1 MARPSKNGLDYFPFD
16 TDFFCDEKIVCVAGE
31 HGDIGW
37 IVALKL
43 LVAIY
48 RNGYWLKWT
57 EAVRYKMLLE
67 NGGLSGEKLD
77 AIIGSL
83 LKWGFFDRGLFEK
96 EGVLTSRGIQRR
108 YFSIARRRKE
118 SDRPFLLVSE
128 NSENS
133 EISENSE
140 NSESSESSKKPTAA
154 EVTGH
159 FRAQNAPRRLR
170 DWESA
175 ARLFYD
181 TFAAS
186 GWINKYGRP
195 VADWR
200 SEANRW
206 IYYQEKRDKKQ
217 NNNGNN
223 NHPTARN
230 DLTAEN
236 RWINGK
242 IVPACG
248 LIEE

>member
-67 NGGLSGEKLD
+67 NSGLSGEKLD
-77 AIIGSL
+77 AIVGSL

-118 SDRPFLLVSE
+118 AERPFLL
-128 NSENS
+128 
-133 EISENSE
+133 ISENSE
-140 NSESSESSKKPTAA
+140 NSENSEKPTAT
-154 EVTGH
+154 EVTDH
-159 FRAQNAPRRLR
+159 FRAQNAPRRMR

-223 NHPTARN
+223 SHPTARN
-230 DLTAEN
+230 DLTGEN

>member
-1 MARPSKNGLDYFPFD
+1 M
-16 TDFFCDEKIVCVAGE
+16 
-31 HGDIGW
+31 
-37 IVALKL
+37 
-43 LVAIY
+43 AIY
-48 RNGYWLKWT
+48 RNGYWPKWT

-83 LKWGFFDRGLFEK
+83 LKWEFFDRGLFEK

-118 SDRPFLLVSE
+118 ADRPFLLISE
-128 NSENS
+128 N
-133 EISENSE
+133 SENSE
-140 NSESSESSKKPTAA
+140 NSESSENSQPTAA

-206 IYYQEKRDKKQ
+206 IYYQEQRDKKQ

-223 NHPTARN
+223 SHPTARN
-230 DLTAEN
+230 DLCLLYTSPSP
-236 RWINGK
+236 RDTR
-242 IVPACG
+242 
-248 LIEE
+248 

>member
-118 SDRPFLLVSE
+118 ADRPF
-128 NSENS
+128 
-133 EISENSE
+133 
-140 NSESSESSKKPTAA
+140 
-154 EVTGH
+154 
-159 FRAQNAPRRLR
+159 F
-170 DWESA
+170 
-175 ARLFYD
+175 
-181 TFAAS
+181 
-186 GWINKYGRP
+186 
-195 VADWR
+195 
-200 SEANRW
+200 
-206 IYYQEKRDKKQ
+206 
-217 NNNGNN
+217 
-223 NHPTARN
+223 
-230 DLTAEN
+230 
-236 RWINGK
+236 
-242 IVPACG
+242 
-248 LIEE
+248 

>member
-57 EAVRYKMLLE
+57 EAVRFKMLLE
-67 NGGLSGEKLD
+67 NSGLSGEKLD

-118 SDRPFLLVSE
+118 AERPFLLVEDKSDGSDKSDSSDKSD
-128 NSENS
+128 NSDQ
-133 EISENSE
+133 
-140 NSESSESSKKPTAA
+140 PTAA

-159 FRAQNAPRRLR
+159 FREQNAPRRLR

-206 IYYQEKRDKKQ
+206 IYYQEQRDKKQ

-223 NHPTARN
+223 SHPTARN
-230 DLTAEN
+230 DLTGEN

>member
-83 LKWGFFDRGLFEK
+83 LKVGFFDRGSSRRR
-96 EGVLTSRGIQRR
+96 GVLTSRGIQRR

-118 SDRPFLLVSE
+118 ADRPFLLISE
-128 NSENS
+128 N
-133 EISENSE
+133 SENSE
-140 NSESSESSKKPTAA
+140 NSESSENSQPTAA

-206 IYYQEKRDKKQ
+206 IYYQEQRDKKQ

-223 NHPTARN
+223 SHPTARN
-230 DLTAEN
+230 DLTGEN
-236 RWINGK
+236 RWLNGK

>member
-57 EAVRYKMLLE
+57 EAVRFKMLLE

-77 AIIGSL
+77 AIVGSL

-128 NSENS
+128 SSESS

-140 NSESSESSKKPTAA
+140 LSGKPTAA

-206 IYYQEKRDKKQ
+206 IYYQEQREKKQ

>member
-57 EAVRYKMLLE
+57 EAVRFKMLLE

-118 SDRPFLLVSE
+118 AERPFLLVEDKSDLSDKSDSSDKSD
-128 NSENS
+128 NSDQ
-133 EISENSE
+133 
-140 NSESSESSKKPTAA
+140 PTAA

-159 FRAQNAPRRLR
+159 FREQNAPRRLR

-206 IYYQEKRDKKQ
+206 IYYQEQRDKKQ

-223 NHPTARN
+223 SHPTARN
-230 DLTAEN
+230 DLTATN

>member
-57 EAVRYKMLLE
+57 EAVRFKMLLE
-67 NGGLSGEKLD
+67 NSGLSGEKLD
-77 AIIGSL
+77 AIVGSL

-96 EGVLTSRGIQRR
+96 EGVLTSHGIQRR

-118 SDRPFLLVSE
+118 TDRPFLLIEESPEKPEKPE
-128 NSENS
+128 NSVEP
-133 EISENSE
+133 
-140 NSESSESSKKPTAA
+140 ESAESPEKPTAA

-159 FRAQNAPRRLR
+159 FRRQNAPRRLR

-175 ARLFYD
+175 ARLFFD

-206 IYYQEKRDKKQ
+206 IYYQEQREKKQ

-230 DLTAEN
+230 DLTATN

>member
-118 SDRPFLLVSE
+118 ADRPFLL
-128 NSENS
+128 
-133 EISENSE
+133 I
-140 NSESSESSKKPTAA
+140 SESSEKPTAA

-206 IYYQEKRDKKQ
+206 IYYQEQRDKKQ

-223 NHPTARN
+223 SHPTARN
-230 DLTAEN
+230 DLTGEN
-236 RWINGK
+236 RWLNGK

>member
-57 EAVRYKMLLE
+57 EAVRFKMLLE

-77 AIIGSL
+77 AIVESL

-118 SDRPFLLVSE
+118 AERPFLLVEDRSD
-128 NSENS
+128 NSDQ
-133 EISENSE
+133 
-140 NSESSESSKKPTAA
+140 PTAA

-230 DLTAEN
+230 DLTGEN

>member
-77 AIIGSL
+77 AIVGSL

-118 SDRPFLLVSE
+118 ADRPFLLISE

-140 NSESSESSKKPTAA
+140 SSESSENSQPTAA

-223 NHPTARN
+223 SHPTARN
-230 DLTAEN
+230 DLTGEN

>member
-67 NGGLSGEKLD
+67 NSSLSGEKLD

-118 SDRPFLLVSE
+118 AERPFLLI
-128 NSENS
+128 SENS
-133 EISENSE
+133 EISEISE
-140 NSESSESSKKPTAA
+140 LSEKPTAA
-154 EVTGH
+154 EVTDH

-223 NHPTARN
+223 SHPTARN
-230 DLTAEN
+230 DLTGEN

>member
-57 EAVRYKMLLE
+57 EAVRFKMLLE

-77 AIIGSL
+77 AIVESL

-118 SDRPFLLVSE
+118 AERPFLLVEES
-128 NSENS
+128 
-133 EISENSE
+133 
-140 NSESSESSKKPTAA
+140 SESSESSESPRKPTAA

-159 FRAQNAPRRLR
+159 FREQNAPRRLR

-206 IYYQEKRDKKQ
+206 IYYQEQRDKKQ

-230 DLTAEN
+230 DLTGEN

-242 IVPACG
+242 IEPACG

>member
-118 SDRPFLLVSE
+118 ADRPFLL
-128 NSENS
+128 
-133 EISENSE
+133 I
-140 NSESSESSKKPTAA
+140 SESSESSENSQPTAA

-230 DLTAEN
+230 DLTGEN

>member
-57 EAVRYKMLLE
+57 EAVRFKMLLE
-67 NGGLSGEKLD
+67 NSGLSGEKLD
-77 AIIGSL
+77 AIVGSL

-118 SDRPFLLVSE
+118 ADRPFLLIEDKSDGSDKSDSSDKSD
-128 NSENS
+128 NSDQ
-133 EISENSE
+133 
-140 NSESSESSKKPTAA
+140 PTAA

-223 NHPTARN
+223 SHPTARN
-230 DLTAEN
+230 DLTGEN

>member
-77 AIIGSL
+77 AIVGSL

-118 SDRPFLLVSE
+118 AERPFLLVEDKSDLSDKSD
-128 NSENS
+128 NSDQ
-133 EISENSE
+133 
-140 NSESSESSKKPTAA
+140 PTAA

-223 NHPTARN
+223 SHPTARN
-230 DLTAEN
+230 DLTGEN

>member
-118 SDRPFLLVSE
+118 ADRPFLL
-128 NSENS
+128 
-133 EISENSE
+133 ISENSE
-140 NSESSESSKKPTAA
+140 NSQPTAA

-206 IYYQEKRDKKQ
+206 IYYQEQRDKKQ

-223 NHPTARN
+223 SHPTARN
-230 DLTAEN
+230 DLTGEN
-236 RWINGK
+236 RWLNGK

>member
-67 NGGLSGEKLD
+67 NSGLSGEKLD
-77 AIIGSL
+77 AIVGSL

-118 SDRPFLLVSE
+118 AERPFLLISE
-128 NSENS
+128 NSES
-133 EISENSE
+133 SENSE
-140 NSESSESSKKPTAA
+140 NSESSELSEKPTAA
-154 EVTGH
+154 EVTDH

-230 DLTAEN
+230 DLTGEN

>member
-57 EAVRYKMLLE
+57 DAVRFKMLIE
-67 NGGLSGEKLD
+67 NRDLSGEKLD
-77 AIIGSL
+77 AIVGSL

-118 SDRPFLLVSE
+118 ADRPFLLIEDKSDGSDKSDSSDKSD
-128 NSENS
+128 NSE
-133 EISENSE
+133 
-140 NSESSESSKKPTAA
+140 KPTPA

-230 DLTAEN
+230 DLTGEN

>member
-1 MARPSKNGLDYFPFD
+1 MG
-16 TDFFCDEKIVCVAGE
+16 V
-31 HGDIGW
+31 
-37 IVALKL
+37 
-43 LVAIY
+43 
-48 RNGYWLKWT
+48 
-57 EAVRYKMLLE
+57 
-67 NGGLSGEKLD
+67 
-77 AIIGSL
+77 
-83 LKWGFFDRGLFEK
+83 FDRGLFEK

-118 SDRPFLLVSE
+118 ADRPFLL
-128 NSENS
+128 
-133 EISENSE
+133 ISENSE
-140 NSESSESSKKPTAA
+140 NSENSKSSENSQPTAA

-206 IYYQEKRDKKQ
+206 IYYQEQRDKKQ

-223 NHPTARN
+223 SHPTARN
-230 DLTAEN
+230 DLTGEN
-236 RWINGK
+236 RWLNGK

>member
-57 EAVRYKMLLE
+57 EAVRFKMLLE

-118 SDRPFLLVSE
+118 ADRPFLLIKDKSDRADKSDSSDKSD
-128 NSENS
+128 NSDQ
-133 EISENSE
+133 
-140 NSESSESSKKPTAA
+140 PTAA
-154 EVTGH
+154 EVTVH

-206 IYYQEKRDKKQ
+206 IYYQEQRDKKQ

-223 NHPTARN
+223 SHPTARN
-230 DLTAEN
+230 DLTGEN